1 MKIELIDKK
10 KVFLNTDGSKKEI
23 HPFVKR
29 VSEREHLDPGT
40 QQRLFDPA
48 TINFKVDIDEA
59 NIEGDYL
66 NVKFNDGIISKYEIK
81 KLSSEF
87 AGIDNELESIEKIQ
101 WDRSL
106 KSIKNFEYKDDFLD
120 SKDMYEML
128 IAFYKYG
135 FVIIKNIPV
144 ENNFLV
150 QFGNSIG
157 SVKRTNFGGI
167 LM

>member
-23 HPFVKR
+23 HPFWLRER

-150 QFGNSIG
+150 QFGHQW
-157 SVKRTNFGGI
+157 RQGI
-167 LM
+167 Q